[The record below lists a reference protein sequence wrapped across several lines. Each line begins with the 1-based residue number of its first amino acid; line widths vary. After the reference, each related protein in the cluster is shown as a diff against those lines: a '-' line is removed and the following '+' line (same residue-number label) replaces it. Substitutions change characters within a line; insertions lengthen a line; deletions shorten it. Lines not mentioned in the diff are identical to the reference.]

1 MKIKLNETNEITD
14 YARVGNIVGSIDIT
28 DEELPYNFFSEF
40 HPRKFIYDQK
50 LGIIENNNFEL
61 PSDFERNNISG
72 AENQIEVIKKQVD
85 EVFKTYSERI
95 KKIEDTLGI
104 KSNS

>member
-1 MKIKLNETNEITD
+1 MKIKLNETNEITN

-28 DEELPYNFFSEF
+28 DEELPYNFFSDF
-40 HPRKFIYDQK
+40 YPRKFIYDQK

-61 PSDFERNNISG
+61 PSDFEKNNITG
-72 AENQIEVIKKQVD
+72 EENQIEVIKKQVD
-85 EVFKTYSERI
+85 EVFKTLSERI

-104 KSNS
+104 KNNS